1 MENLV
6 YRHNCVTR
14 TTYWINVLALLILVM
29 SGLQIFNAHPHLYW
43 GSRSELTEP
52 RIRWHKRYASAN
64 HQSCVF
70 VLCFQGQ
77 PKSPLL
83 WVWEMT

>member
-43 GSRSELTEP
+43 GSRSEPTEP
-52 RIRWHKRYASAN
+52 RIRPALA
-64 HQSCVF
+64 
-70 VLCFQGQ
+70 
-77 PKSPLL
+77 
-83 WVWEMT
+83 